1 MMGTLDRLQKSL
13 LEYLLSVSDLKYAS
27 IYAEGFGNP
36 ERHEKARGLQVE
48 IISPLPKAASKF
60 AAGPT
65 FSEVEIS
72 VEVRRQ
78 NEIASHV
85 PSMATTA
92 EIISRAVHNWS
103 PPIES
108 GYGKISLAEVSPW
121 ERISKD
127 KVLIKFKAQSVLL

>member
-1 MMGTLDRLQKSL
+1 MGTLDRLQKSMV
-13 LEYLLSVSDLKYAS
+13 EYLMSISDLKYAS
-27 IYAEGFGNP
+27 IYAEGLGNP
-36 ERHEKARGLQVE
+36 ERSEKARGLQIE

-85 PSMATTA
+85 PTLSTTA
-92 EIISRAVHNWS
+92 EIISRALHNWV

-108 GYGKISLAEVSPW
+108 GYGKISLSAVSPW
-121 ERISKD
+121 ERLSKEC
-127 KVLIKFKAQSVLL
+127 VAIKFKAQSVLL